1 MKKNKN
7 KKPYFS
13 ISYIFM
19 LLIRIVKGKVKS
31 IKEIIMIKIS
41 RISSPLKDKVK
52 NLETCSQL
60 DGDGVFEGKYNTSG
74 SILIRNKF
82 IGELSADQIIVDEK
96 GIIEGTIKS
105 TELIVSGNVSG
116 KINSDSIVI
125 MENGAISGD
134 IVYKQIAVFEGGVIN
149 VAGMKQVE
157 QKEEKV
163 VEIIQKVAD

>member
-1 MKKNKN
+1 
-7 KKPYFS
+7 
-13 ISYIFM
+13 M
-19 LLIRIVKGKVKS
+19 LLLLIVKGK
-31 IKEIIMIKIS
+31 INFNFKEFIMIKIS

-82 IGELSADQIIVDEK
+82 LGELSADQIIVDEK

-105 TELIVSGNVSG
+105 SELIVSGNVNG

-125 MENGAISGD
+125 MENGAISGE
-134 IVYKQIAVFEGGVIN
+134 IVYKQIAVFEGGIIN
-149 VAGMKQVE
+149 VAGMKQAE
-157 QKEEKV
+157 KKEEKV
-163 VEIIQKVAD
+163 IEIMHKVAD